1 MCKVKQMIF
10 KKTNY
15 FFILFLFKLFTTFA
29 QSGFEVYQIS
39 GQVLLSDS
47 ITPVSF
53 AHIKTLNHKQIF
65 ICDWFGHYTI
75 VVNKNES
82 INYSSV
88 GCKAKTIHITDTF
101 TTNRL
106 VLNIYLSPDTLMLTE
121 TTIYDLPTYKQFIN
135 MVAKLDIPD
144 DDYERAKKNL
154 SPDMIQLYLNKMDMD
169 FSMNYRN
176 YVLQSVDK
184 LYYKG
189 QMQPNT
195 LFNVF
200 NWIKLYKAIQN
211 GDFKKKKKS
220 Q

>member
-1 MCKVKQMIF
+1 MIF
-10 KKTNY
+10 YKR
-15 FFILFLFKLFTTFA
+15 IFLFQLFVLSIITSIA
-29 QSGFEVYQIS
+29 QTNFDVYQIS

-47 ITPVSF
+47 ITPISF

-75 VVNKNES
+75 VINKNES
-82 INYSSV
+82 INFSSV
-88 GCKAKTIHITDTF
+88 GCKSKTIHIADTF
-101 TTNRL
+101 STNRL
-106 VLNIYLSPDTLMLTE
+106 ILNVYLTPDTLMLTE

-154 SPDMIQLYLNKMDMD
+154 SPDMLQLYLEKMDMD

-211 GDFKKKKKS
+211 GEFKKKKKS

>member
-1 MCKVKQMIF
+1 MILS
-10 KKTNY
+10 KKI
-15 FFILFLFKLFTTFA
+15 FFFQLLIFSFISSFA
-29 QSGFEVYQIS
+29 QTKFEVYQIS

-53 AHIKTLNHKQIF
+53 AHIKTINHRQIF

-75 VVNKNES
+75 VINKNES
-82 INYSSV
+82 INFSSV
-88 GCKAKTIHITDTF
+88 GCKPKTIHIADTF
-101 TTNRL
+101 STNRL
-106 VLNIYLSPDTLMLTE
+106 ILNIYLSPDTLMLNE
-121 TTIYDLPTYKQFIN
+121 TTIYDLPTYRQFIS
-135 MVAKLDIPD
+135 MVSKLDIPD

-154 SPDMIQLYLNKMDMD
+154 SPDMIQLYLEKMDMD
-169 FSMNYRN
+169 YSMNYRN

-211 GDFKKKKKS
+211 GDFKKKRKS

>member
-1 MCKVKQMIF
+1 MTYIKRASI
-10 KKTNY
+10 
-15 FFILFLFKLFTTFA
+15 FILFLSGFFMSKA
-29 QSGFEVYQIS
+29 QSEFDVYQIS

-47 ITPVSF
+47 ITPISF

-75 VVNKNES
+75 VVNKRES
-82 INYSSV
+82 INFSSV
-88 GCKAKTIHITDTF
+88 GCKAKTIFIADTF
-101 TTNRL
+101 STNRL
-106 VLNIYLSPDTLMLTE
+106 ILNIYLSPDTLILTE

-154 SPDMIQLYLNKMDMD
+154 SPDMIQLYLEKMDMD

-211 GDFKKKKKS
+211 GDFKKKRKS